1 MNRRFS
7 GLAFAQT
14 SVLSARTPRSL
25 REELDQAIAVIV
37 DFFSSLHRTQ
47 GVGDPLEGPFN
58 LSHYEILKKLD
69 EARIGGYRAR
79 TAFSKSHLS
88 GPTCHASRNI
98 PSSVGNSLN
107 TAATSRWA
115 GRYLAHSR
123 EIDLPSL
130 AMLVGGTSRRGPI
143 PAHPDV
149 RFRTSDDFPHRN
161 RKSAKLL
168 NCVRIAHGPQGPS
181 T

>member
-1 MNRRFS
+1 MLIS
-7 GLAFAQT
+7 
-14 SVLSARTPRSL
+14 SVLYTVPK
-25 REELDQAIAVIV
+25 
-37 DFFSSLHRTQ
+37 

-58 LSHYEILKKLD
+58 CHTTKSLRRLD

-107 TAATSRWA
+107 TAATKQM
-115 GRYLAHSR
+115 GRQTSGPFERNRPTIARDVSGRHQSPR
-123 EIDLPSL
+123 THTGPPRCQISNIGRLPSQE
-130 AMLVGGTSRRGPI
+130 SQ
-143 PAHPDV
+143 
-149 RFRTSDDFPHRN
+149 
-161 RKSAKLL
+161 SAKLL